1 MPEAQVQ
8 LHLIIGETQT
18 FVYYIKR
25 KSNCNIFGKG
35 LSKTSTI
42 ISLGEKVL
50 KKIEAIIRREKF
62 PAVDAALKMLGVS
75 GLTVEEVAGRG
86 RARHTTTVLAKGK
99 WDYEEEYIKHLKL
112 EILVQDSNAK
122 GVIDAIMANASTESV
137 GDGKIFVSTI
147 DEVMDIGSKLTDEK
161 AVAFATIP

>member
-86 RARHTTTVLAKGK
+86 RARHTTTVLAKGR
-99 WDYEEEYIKHLKL
+99 WNYEENYIKHLKL
-112 EILVQDSNAK
+112 DILVQDSNAQS
-122 GVIDAIMANASTESV
+122 VIKAIMDSATTDSV
-137 GDGKIFVSTI
+137 GDGKIFVSSVE
-147 DEVMDIGSKLTDEK
+147 EVLDIRSEERR
-161 AVAFATIP
+161 